1 MAQKP
6 KSKDHLFKKGQ
17 SGNPKGRG
25 KGVQNKISQDLRE
38 MIREALDKAGGVDYL
53 LQQALENPKAFLPLV
68 ARILPQEHK
77 VSYELGDKLVEMLNE
92 RRNQLAN
99 MRGEAIDVT
108 PAE

>member
-25 KGVQNKISQDLRE
+25 KGVKNKVGQDLRE
-38 MIREALDKAGGVDYL
+38 MVKMAFDQAGGVDYL
-53 LQQALENPKAFLPLV
+53 VARSKDQPVAFMNLV
-68 ARILPQEHK
+68 AKVIPQEHK
-77 VSYELGDKLVEMLNE
+77 VSHELGDRLVELLQE
-92 RRNQLAN
+92 RRTQLQD
-99 MRGEAIDVT
+99 MRGDAIDVT

>member
-25 KGVQNKISQDLRE
+25 KGVKNKVGQDLRE
-38 MIREALDKAGGVDYL
+38 MVMEAFHGAGGVKYL
-53 LQQALENPKAFLPLV
+53 IEQSEANPKAFIALV
-68 ARILPQEHK
+68 AKIIPQEHK
-77 VSYELGDKLVEMLNE
+77 VSHELGDRLVELLQE
-92 RRNQLAN
+92 RRTQLQD
-99 MRGEAIDVT
+99 MRGDAIDVT